1 MKNTTTNTSDID
13 EETKTRELFND
24 KDESNKEKLLI
35 NFDNSSISNNTNNK
49 SSSSSSSYSI
59 TDEIINKSPP
69 YFETK
74 SDGFVEIKLDKDD
87 DDEKPSISSLKHT
100 KNVVF
105 GHHDNYMATDDEYDN
120 NYDECVSLIPNLD
133 RTKSVNL
140 CAKHKRFENL
150 VKNYFV
156 LKEKTSKKKPRKT
169 TTTTTMNGEGNN
181 SNGRGLKG
189 KKNLSVFNLMLVK
202 FGCLNTN

>member
-24 KDESNKEKLLI
+24 DDESNKEKLLI
-35 NFDNSSISNNTNNK
+35 NFDNSSISNNNNNNTNK
-49 SSSSSSSYSI
+49 SSSSCSI
-59 TDEIINKSPP
+59 TDEFINKPP

-74 SDGFVEIKLDKDD
+74 SDRFVDIKLDDD
-87 DDEKPSISSLKHT
+87 DNDIPSLKHT
-100 KNVVF
+100 TKSVVF

-120 NYDECVSLIPNLD
+120 NYNECVSLIPNLD

-156 LKEKTSKKKPRKT
+156 LKEKTSKKKSRKT
-169 TTTTTMNGEGNN
+169 KMMMNGDGNN
-181 SNGRGLKG
+181 SNGRGLRG
-189 KKNLSVFNLMLVK
+189 KKSLSVFNLMLVK